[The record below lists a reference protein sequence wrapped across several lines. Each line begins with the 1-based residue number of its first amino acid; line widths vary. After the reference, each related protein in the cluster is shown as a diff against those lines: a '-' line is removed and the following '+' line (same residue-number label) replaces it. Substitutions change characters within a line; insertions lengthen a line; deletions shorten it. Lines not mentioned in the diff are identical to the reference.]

1 MPRGSASLFS
11 TQQNIEMFKQIENLF
26 NTKGIGLELP
36 ETNKVQVW
44 TMEGEMLQIEKRE
57 LLQKSSDISNY
68 LIQFWW
74 PQKDDVSI
82 NIINQGH
89 LCVCNIYLDGLDE
102 SQCKDILD
110 LLIDI
115 TLHSYETLGFVIDR
129 EELSSEI
136 ERIRFFS
143 NKEYMD
149 SYFLDLCGLKILK
162 KYEIRD
168 YKTRDLK
175 GFKRDCVYVAV
186 PNRDRS
192 TITLYLLY

>member
-82 NIINQGH
+82 NIR
-89 LCVCNIYLDGLDE
+89 CFY
-102 SQCKDILD
+102 
-110 LLIDI
+110 
-115 TLHSYETLGFVIDR
+115 
-129 EELSSEI
+129 
-136 ERIRFFS
+136 
-143 NKEYMD
+143 
-149 SYFLDLCGLKILK
+149 
-162 KYEIRD
+162 KY
-168 YKTRDLK
+168 
-175 GFKRDCVYVAV
+175 
-186 PNRDRS
+186 N
-192 TITLYLLY
+192 